1 MAEEF
6 ALEQRSRNG
15 AHVHRHHGTG
25 GTVGKA
31 VNLARQHFLSGSVLA
46 GNEDIGI
53 GGRGTL
59 HHLAHAAHGLALAP
73 EHGRT
78 RLLSCGG
85 RLLLALAVALHQQ
98 HLDEPFVVKGFHQK
112 VGSAQLQSVH
122 RQVNVGIGRE
132 QHDGRAGLQAQDF
145 L

>member
-31 VNLARQHFLSGSVLA
+31 VNLACQHFLSGSVLA
-46 GNEDIGI
+46 GNEDVGI

-59 HHLAHAAHGLALAP
+59 HHLAHTAHGLALAP

-85 RLLLALAVALHQQ
+85 FLLALAVALHQQ

-132 QHDGRAGLQAQDF
+132 QHDGRARLQAQN
-145 L
+145 LL